1 MSIKRKI
8 FSAFQTE
15 TREKEAS
22 LLKTSAE
29 WIIKL
34 SQKKQQDSTSL
45 GTMTLLEKLFP
56 DKSTSTLLKM
66 SPSVKVMVSSPPQRK
81 ENSGEQT
88 SGRGSFATPERA
100 QTSPPPEKEPIW
112 VEQEWL
118 GPDVRKPWG
127 EEKWFGPNG
136 SESGEENSYLY
147 KEKEGKKAKEG
158 ETSLESDTH
167 PKQQNVE
174 QDRKENDFNPSLCEQ
189 VEELFL
195 EEEGK
200 TSLESETNLKQH
212 DAEQEDREEN
222 GFDPSFREQV
232 EELLPEKGSSPGGEE
247 ASPRKE
253 PSVEKPNTEKEN
265 YVTGSQAS
273 PKVKRRSGGK
283 EEWQV
288 NESNTESDK
297 KEVWGLTPPQK
308 EEGDT
313 SNLRYRS
320 QSERTEAI
328 FLVKRTSKK
337 ELTSCFDEW
346 VIKNEEVGVEV
357 EEEQERVELER
368 VWREALKRENRGLA
382 LLTGEAI
389 PSVKRAEREEEE
401 GAKKEKSLEKSEE
414 QALEKGEE
422 QALEKGEEQALEKDE
437 EQALEKD
444 EEQALEKG
452 EEQSPEKL
460 EGWSREGKER
470 LQEEWEAVWKRPW
483 EETVEGGWSEKDETM
498 EEEWALLDLDAEL
511 DRKRK
516 EEAMR
521 EEDPNERARRLW
533 LRCEDCGTI
542 LYKKHVL
549 KENYKVCFTCAS
561 HLEMSSEERI
571 ESLVDPN
578 SWEPINKQISPGDPL
593 EFEDEKRYLNRLEES
608 QERTGLQDA
617 IQTGTA
623 VIEGIPVALG
633 VMDFQFMGGSM
644 GSVVGEKIT
653 RLIEYALEE
662 GLFLVLVCASGGARM
677 QEGIF
682 SLMQMAKIS
691 GALNIYKSCGN
702 LLYIS
707 LLTSPTTGGV
717 TASFAMLGDII
728 IAEPKAVIGFAGRR
742 VIEQTLQEELP
753 SNFQTAEY
761 LHHHGLVDL
770 IVHRFH
776 LREAFSECIGFHQK
790 APLKEGN
797 LVTYS
802 SLSNGNSNLT
812 NDENWN
818 SNQTSNP
825 DSDKTS
831 NSIQTSTPTSD
842 ETSTPTS
849 DETLNLNSD
858 ETSNSN
864 ETSNL
869 DSDETSNSNETSNL
883 DSDETSNLNSDET
896 SSDETLNLNSHET
909 STPTSD
915 ETSTPISDETLNL
928 NSDETSNSNRASNLD
943 SDETLNSKETSHR
956 RR

>member
-22 LLKTSAE
+22 LL
-29 WIIKL
+29 
-34 SQKKQQDSTSL
+34 
-45 GTMTLLEKLFP
+45 EKLFP
-56 DKSTSTLLKM
+56 DKSISTSLKV
-66 SPSVKVMVSSPPQRK
+66 SLSEKVMVSSPPPHK
-81 ENSGEQT
+81 ESSGEQMRR
-88 SGRGSFATPERA
+88 RGSFATPERA

-136 SESGEENSYLY
+136 SESEEENSYPY
-147 KEKEGKKAKEG
+147 KEKEGKKAK
-158 ETSLESDTH
+158 
-167 PKQQNVE
+167 
-174 QDRKENDFNPSLCEQ
+174 
-189 VEELFL
+189 
-195 EEEGK
+195 EGK

-212 DAEQEDREEN
+212 DAEQEDRKEN
-222 GFDPSFREQV
+222 SFDPSLREQV
-232 EELLPEKGSSPGGEE
+232 EELLPEKGSSPGGED
-247 ASPRKE
+247 ASLKEE
-253 PSVEKPNTEKEN
+253 PSVEKPKTEKEN

-273 PKVKRRSGGK
+273 PKVKGRSSGK
-283 EEWQV
+283 DEWQV
-288 NESNTESDK
+288 NQSNTESNK
-297 KEVWGLTPPQK
+297 KDVWGLTPPQK
-308 EEGDT
+308 EEGET
-313 SNLRYRS
+313 SNLRSRS
-320 QSERTEAI
+320 QSERTETRL
-328 FLVKRTSKK
+328 LVKQTSKK

-346 VIKNEEVGVEV
+346 VIRKEEVGVEV
-357 EEEQERVELER
+357 EEEQERVELEK
-368 VWREALKRENRGLA
+368 VWREAWKRENRGLA

-389 PSVKRAEREEEE
+389 PSVKRAEEEE
-401 GAKKEKSLEKSEE
+401 GAKKEKSLEKGEE

-422 QALEKGEEQALEKDE
+422 QALEKGEEQALEKG
-437 EQALEKD
+437 

-452 EEQSPEKL
+452 EDQSPEKL

-483 EETVEGGWSEKDETM
+483 EETVEGGWSEKDKTM

-802 SLSNGNSNLT
+802 SLSNGASNLT
-812 NDENWN
+812 NDENLN
-818 SNQTSNP
+818 SNQTSNL

-831 NSIQTSTPTSD
+831 NQAG
-842 ETSTPTS
+842 
-849 DETLNLNSD
+849 D
-858 ETSNSN
+858 ETSNLN
-864 ETSNL
+864 
-869 DSDETSNSNETSNL
+869 
-883 DSDETSNLNSDET
+883 SDETSNLNSDET
-896 SSDETLNLNSHET
+896 SNSTETSNLASDETSNQAD
-909 STPTSD
+909 D
-915 ETSTPISDETLNL
+915 ETSTPN
-928 NSDETSNSNRASNLD
+928 ETSNPLSGEIESNWGV
-943 SDETLNSKETSHR
+943 
-956 RR
+956 

>member
-22 LLKTSAE
+22 LLETSAE
-29 WIIKL
+29 WRIKL
-34 SQKKQQDSTSL
+34 SQKEQQDSASL

-56 DKSTSTLLKM
+56 DKSTSTSLKV
-66 SPSVKVMVSSPPQRK
+66 SLSGKVMVSSPPPHK
-81 ENSGEQT
+81 ESSGEQT
-88 SGRGSFATPERA
+88 RRRGSFATPERA
-100 QTSPPPEKEPIW
+100 QTSPPPKKEPIW

-136 SESGEENSYLY
+136 SESEEENSYPY
-147 KEKEGKKAKEG
+147 KEKEGKKAK
-158 ETSLESDTH
+158 
-167 PKQQNVE
+167 
-174 QDRKENDFNPSLCEQ
+174 
-189 VEELFL
+189 
-195 EEEGK
+195 EGK

-212 DAEQEDREEN
+212 DAEQEDRKEN
-222 GFDPSFREQV
+222 SFDPSLREQV
-232 EELLPEKGSSPGGEE
+232 EELLPEKGSSPGEEE
-247 ASPRKE
+247 ASLKEE
-253 PSVEKPNTEKEN
+253 PSVEKPKTEKEN

-273 PKVKRRSGGK
+273 PKVKRRSNGK
-283 EEWQV
+283 DEWQV
-288 NESNTESDK
+288 NQSNTESNK

-308 EEGDT
+308 EERET
-313 SNLRYRS
+313 SNLRSRS

-328 FLVKRTSKK
+328 LLVKQTSKK

-346 VIKNEEVGVEV
+346 VIRKEEVGVEV

-368 VWREALKRENRGLA
+368 VWREAWKRENRGLA

-389 PSVKRAEREEEE
+389 PSVKRAEEEE
-401 GAKKEKSLEKSEE
+401 GAKKEKS
-414 QALEKGEE
+414 LEKGEE
-422 QALEKGEEQALEKDE
+422 QALEKGEEQALEKGE
-437 EQALEKD
+437 KQALEKD

-452 EEQSPEKL
+452 EDQSPEKL

-483 EETVEGGWSEKDETM
+483 EETVEGGWSEKDKTM

-511 DRKRK
+511 DQKRK

-802 SLSNGNSNLT
+802 SLSNGASNLT
-812 NDENWN
+812 NDENLN
-818 SNQTSNP
+818 SNQTSNL

-842 ETSTPTS
+842 ETSTP
-849 DETLNLNSD
+849 
-858 ETSNSN
+858 N
-864 ETSNL
+864 ETSNPL
-869 DSDETSNSNETSNL
+869 SGEIESNWGV
-883 DSDETSNLNSDET
+883 
-896 SSDETLNLNSHET
+896 
-909 STPTSD
+909 
-915 ETSTPISDETLNL
+915 
-928 NSDETSNSNRASNLD
+928 
-943 SDETLNSKETSHR
+943 
-956 RR
+956 

>member
-22 LLKTSAE
+22 LLETSAE
-29 WIIKL
+29 WRIKL
-34 SQKKQQDSTSL
+34 SQKEQQDSASL

-56 DKSTSTLLKM
+56 DKSTSTSLKV
-66 SPSVKVMVSSPPQRK
+66 SLSGKVMVSSPPPHK
-81 ENSGEQT
+81 ESSGEQT
-88 SGRGSFATPERA
+88 RRRGSFATPERA
-100 QTSPPPEKEPIW
+100 QTSPPPKKEPIW

-136 SESGEENSYLY
+136 SESEEENSYPY
-147 KEKEGKKAKEG
+147 KEKEGKKAK
-158 ETSLESDTH
+158 
-167 PKQQNVE
+167 
-174 QDRKENDFNPSLCEQ
+174 
-189 VEELFL
+189 
-195 EEEGK
+195 EGK

-212 DAEQEDREEN
+212 DAEQEDRKEN
-222 GFDPSFREQV
+222 SFDPSLREQV
-232 EELLPEKGSSPGGEE
+232 EELLPEKGSSPGEEE
-247 ASPRKE
+247 ASLKEE
-253 PSVEKPNTEKEN
+253 PSVEKPKTEKEN

-273 PKVKRRSGGK
+273 PKVKRRSNGK
-283 EEWQV
+283 DEWQV
-288 NESNTESDK
+288 NQSNTESNK

-308 EEGDT
+308 EERET
-313 SNLRYRS
+313 SNLRSRS

-328 FLVKRTSKK
+328 LLVKQTSKK

-346 VIKNEEVGVEV
+346 VIRKEEVGVEV

-368 VWREALKRENRGLA
+368 VWREAWKRENRGLA

-389 PSVKRAEREEEE
+389 PSVKRAEEEE
-401 GAKKEKSLEKSEE
+401 GAKKEKS
-414 QALEKGEE
+414 LEKGEE
-422 QALEKGEEQALEKDE
+422 QALEKGEEQALEKGE
-437 EQALEKD
+437 KQALEKD

-452 EEQSPEKL
+452 EDQSPEKL

-483 EETVEGGWSEKDETM
+483 EETVEGGWSEKDKTM

-511 DRKRK
+511 DQKRK

-802 SLSNGNSNLT
+802 SLSNGASNLT
-812 NDENWN
+812 NDENLN
-818 SNQTSNP
+818 SNQTSNL

-842 ETSTPTS
+842 ETS
-849 DETLNLNSD
+849 NQAGD
-858 ETSNSN
+858 ETSNLN
-864 ETSNL
+864 
-869 DSDETSNSNETSNL
+869 
-883 DSDETSNLNSDET
+883 SDETSNLNSDET
-896 SSDETLNLNSHET
+896 SNSTETSNLASDETSNQAG
-909 STPTSD
+909 D
-915 ETSTPISDETLNL
+915 ETSTPN
-928 NSDETSNSNRASNLD
+928 ETSNPLSGEIESNWGV
-943 SDETLNSKETSHR
+943 
-956 RR
+956 